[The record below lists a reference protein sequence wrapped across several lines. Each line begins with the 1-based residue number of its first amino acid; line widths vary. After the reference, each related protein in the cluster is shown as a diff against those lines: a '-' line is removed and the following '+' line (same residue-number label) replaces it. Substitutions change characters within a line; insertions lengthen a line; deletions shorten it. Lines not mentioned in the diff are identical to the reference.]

1 MLSSVH
7 GSRKIGFRSTVA
19 KNYSWWPHFR
29 FYTKVATAACA
40 GRLAAAARRT
50 IYPRQAHLY
59 SQVCAPQFK
68 NLMGKC
74 LCYVVTSRQFW
85 GQRSCVQPG
94 INAISPSWLLNFV
107 VQNDLQLPLYL
118 TFFCRNRLPIID
130 IRRLYRLFFL
140 RSTAQFFTK
149 IYMKLYKLDIFW

>member
-1 MLSSVH
+1 MH
-7 GSRKIGFRSTVA
+7 AEQCAWYSRKIGFRSTVA

-40 GRLAAAARRT
+40 GRLAAAARHT

-107 VQNDLQLPLYL
+107 VCTKWFTALYL
-118 TFFCRNRLPIID
+118 TFFCRNRLPIND
-130 IRRLYRLFFL
+130 IRRLYWNFL
-140 RSTAQFFTK
+140 LTSS
-149 IYMKLYKLDIFW
+149 LL